1 MSSPILY
8 LGLDGHK
15 DSVTVAVFAAA
26 GSEPLLLENLPYD
39 LHKIRRFL
47 QRLSRNGEQIRAC
60 YEASGAGYVLQRQL
74 QQWGYHCDLCAPA
87 LTPTRPGNRRKHDKR
102 DAAQLGKW
110 YRDEDLV
117 LIRIADEA
125 EVRVRDVVRCRDT
138 FQKEILASRHYV
150 LKFLRR
156 RGFVYR
162 DGTNWSQKH
171 FTWLRQLL
179 SAHALAAEDELV
191 LSE

>member
-8 LGLDGHK
+8 LGLDVHK
-15 DSVTVAVFAAA
+15 DSVTVAVFGPS
-26 GSEPLLLENLPYD
+26 GSEPRLLDKLPYD
-39 LHKIRRFL
+39 LHKLRRFL
-47 QRLSRNGEQIRAC
+47 QRLSKNGEQIRAC

-87 LTPTRPGNRRKHDKR
+87 LTPTRPGNRRKHDRR
-102 DAAQLGKW
+102 DASQLGKW

-117 LIRIADEA
+117 LIRIPGEA
-125 EVRVRDVVRCRDT
+125 EERVRDVVRCRET

-162 DGTNWSQKH
+162 DGTNW
-171 FTWLRQLL
+171 
-179 SAHALAAEDELV
+179 
-191 LSE
+191 

>member
-110 YRDEDLV
+110 PDESDPWTLCTCGCNR
-117 LIRIADEA
+117 RISAGFTVEA
-125 EVRVRDVVRCRDT
+125 P
-138 FQKEILASRHYV
+138 
-150 LKFLRR
+150 FLHPATHCAR
-156 RGFVYR
+156 
-162 DGTNWSQKH
+162 
-171 FTWLRQLL
+171 
-179 SAHALAAEDELV
+179 
-191 LSE
+191 